1 MILNYIST
9 TNFSRSLLVRMTLLV
24 GVGGMLFGGVTLYL
38 ITQVIDD
45 YVIENIEHD
54 LLRSSRSVSQI
65 FDDAIGV
72 LMRQGKMDNKI
83 VVRIA

>member
-1 MILNYIST
+1 VILNYIST

-45 YVIENIEHD
+45 
-54 LLRSSRSVSQI
+54 
-65 FDDAIGV
+65 
-72 LMRQGKMDNKI
+72 
-83 VVRIA
+83 